1 MTTVPGLHALAAE
14 VDQLR
19 VICRDFHPALVVAG
33 GRIKDLIAQGHSQAE
48 VARRLGI
55 SRQTLSNHLNK

>member
-1 MTTVPGLHALAAE
+1 M
-14 VDQLR
+14 
-19 VICRDFHPALVVAG
+19 VVAG